1 MFKKFLKYS
10 IPSASAMF
18 VSSLYTVIDGIF
30 VGRGVGDL
38 GLAAVAIAM
47 PATIVLFGIATMFA
61 VGGGA
66 LVSKNFGAKDKERA
80 VYIFRQAFKSI
91 IILSSII
98 SFVFIVFS
106 EYIVV
111 LLGATE
117 NLKELSAEFLRYYS
131 LFCIPSLLGIT
142 LNGFIRNDGGPK
154 LAMISTIAGTV
165 VNILLDYI
173 FIFPLNMGVR
183 GAAIA
188 TGLGQVATIAIILPH
203 FLKKKGQ
210 LTFGNVKLEMK
221 VVKEIIT
228 IGFPS
233 FFAEAAF
240 SIIIFFY
247 NIVLGIYMREEGI
260 ASYSII
266 NYITTNIYMMLL
278 GVSLG
283 AQPLISYYFG
293 ARDTKK
299 MFTFYKFAL
308 IASVSVNLLFT
319 LVCFIFGKNLIGLFT
334 TDKELINIAYIGLN
348 MTNLAYFFT
357 GLNLST
363 SMYYQSIEMP
373 KFSNLICAF
382 RSFVFLPVILFLA
395 AHYYGTNG
403 IWVSMIFSEILT
415 FLAVNIVTN
424 TKTNTKKAISV

>member
-247 NIVLGIYMREEGI
+247 NIVLGIYIREEGI

-373 KFSNLICAF
+373 KLSNLICAF

-403 IWVSMIFSEILT
+403 IWASMIFSEILT

>member
-98 SFVFIVFS
+98 SFVFIVFFGVHS
-106 EYIVV
+106 SS
-111 LLGATE
+111 LGATE

-188 TGLGQVATIAIILPH
+188 TGLG
-203 FLKKKGQ
+203 K
-210 LTFGNVKLEMK
+210 
-221 VVKEIIT
+221 
-228 IGFPS
+228 
-233 FFAEAAF
+233 
-240 SIIIFFY
+240 
-247 NIVLGIYMREEGI
+247 
-260 ASYSII
+260 
-266 NYITTNIYMMLL
+266 
-278 GVSLG
+278 
-283 AQPLISYYFG
+283 
-293 ARDTKK
+293 
-299 MFTFYKFAL
+299 
-308 IASVSVNLLFT
+308 
-319 LVCFIFGKNLIGLFT
+319 
-334 TDKELINIAYIGLN
+334 
-348 MTNLAYFFT
+348 
-357 GLNLST
+357 
-363 SMYYQSIEMP
+363 
-373 KFSNLICAF
+373 
-382 RSFVFLPVILFLA
+382 
-395 AHYYGTNG
+395 
-403 IWVSMIFSEILT
+403 
-415 FLAVNIVTN
+415 
-424 TKTNTKKAISV
+424 

>member
-10 IPSASAMF
+10 ISSASAMF

-247 NIVLGIYMREEGI
+247 NIVLGIYIREEGI

-373 KFSNLICAF
+373 KLSNLICAF

-403 IWVSMIFSEILT
+403 IWASMIFSEILT

>member
-247 NIVLGIYMREEGI
+247 NIVLGIYIREEGI

-319 LVCFIFGKNLIGLFT
+319 LVCFIFGRNLIGLFT

-373 KFSNLICAF
+373 KLSNLICAF

-403 IWVSMIFSEILT
+403 IWASMIFSEILT

>member
-1 MFKKFLKYS
+1 MVF
-10 IPSASAMF
+10 
-18 VSSLYTVIDGIF
+18 F

-247 NIVLGIYMREEGI
+247 NIVLGIYMREKGI

-293 ARDTKK
+293 TRETKRC
-299 MFTFYKFAL
+299 L
-308 IASVSVNLLFT
+308 H
-319 LVCFIFGKNLIGLFT
+319 FISL
-334 TDKELINIAYIGLN
+334 
-348 MTNLAYFFT
+348 
-357 GLNLST
+357 
-363 SMYYQSIEMP
+363 
-373 KFSNLICAF
+373 
-382 RSFVFLPVILFLA
+382 
-395 AHYYGTNG
+395 H
-403 IWVSMIFSEILT
+403 
-415 FLAVNIVTN
+415 
-424 TKTNTKKAISV
+424 

>member
-142 LNGFIRNDGGPK
+142 LNGFIRNDRGPK

-293 ARDTKK
+293 ARETKK

-308 IASVSVNLLFT
+308 IASVSLNLLFT
-319 LVCFIFGKNLIGLFT
+319 LVCFIFGRNLIGLFT

-373 KFSNLICAF
+373 KISNLICAF

-403 IWVSMIFSEILT
+403 IWASMIFSEILT

>member
-1 MFKKFLKYS
+1 
-10 IPSASAMF
+10 
-18 VSSLYTVIDGIF
+18 
-30 VGRGVGDL
+30 
-38 GLAAVAIAM
+38 
-47 PATIVLFGIATMFA
+47 MFA

-228 IGFPS
+228 IGFHR
-233 FFAEAAF
+233 F
-240 SIIIFFY
+240 
-247 NIVLGIYMREEGI
+247 LQK
-260 ASYSII
+260 
-266 NYITTNIYMMLL
+266 
-278 GVSLG
+278 
-283 AQPLISYYFG
+283 QP
-293 ARDTKK
+293 
-299 MFTFYKFAL
+299 
-308 IASVSVNLLFT
+308 
-319 LVCFIFGKNLIGLFT
+319 
-334 TDKELINIAYIGLN
+334 
-348 MTNLAYFFT
+348 
-357 GLNLST
+357 
-363 SMYYQSIEMP
+363 
-373 KFSNLICAF
+373 F
-382 RSFVFLPVILFLA
+382 R
-395 AHYYGTNG
+395 
-403 IWVSMIFSEILT
+403 
-415 FLAVNIVTN
+415 
-424 TKTNTKKAISV
+424 

>member
-293 ARDTKK
+293 ARETKK

-308 IASVSVNLLFT
+308 IASVSLNLLFT
-319 LVCFIFGKNLIGLFT
+319 LVCFIFGRNLIGLFT

-373 KFSNLICAF
+373 KISNLICAF

-403 IWVSMIFSEILT
+403 IWASMIFSEILT